1 MLTDAD
7 LNARADLTYEPA
19 GAQVAEGR
27 IEWGDA
33 YSFPSLREALHWAMT
48 AEAPAGQVAYIRA
61 SSGVVLG
68 PEMLEG
74 LWSSL
79 QGP

>member
-1 MLTDAD
+1 MLSEND
-7 LNARADLTYEPA
+7 LNSPADLTYEPA
-19 GAQVAEGR
+19 GAEIAER
-27 IEWGDA
+27 QIDWSEA
-33 YSFPSLREALHWAMT
+33 QSFASLREALHWAMT
-48 AEAPAGQVAYIRA
+48 ADVPAGRQAYIRA
-61 SSGVVLG
+61 SSGVVLR

>member
-7 LNARADLTYEPA
+7 LNSPADLTYEPA
-19 GAQVAEGR
+19 GAEIADGQ
-27 IEWGDA
+27 IDWSDA
-33 YSFPSLREALHWAMT
+33 QTFESLREALHWAMT
-48 AEAPAGQVAYIRA
+48 SEEPAGQRAYIRA

-74 LWSSL
+74 LWLSL

>member
-7 LNARADLTYEPA
+7 LNAPAQLNYEPA
-19 GAQVAEGR
+19 GAHLAEGQIDWSQAR
-27 IEWGDA
+27 
-33 YSFPSLREALHWAMT
+33 SFPSLREALHWAMT
-48 AEAPAGQVAYIRA
+48 AEAPPGQVAYIRA

-68 PEMLEG
+68 PETLDG

>member
-1 MLTDAD
+1 MLSEPD
-7 LNARADLTYEPA
+7 LNSPADLTYEPA
-19 GAQVAEGR
+19 GAEVPDGQIDWSEAQ
-27 IEWGDA
+27 
-33 YSFPSLREALHWAMT
+33 SFATLREALHWAMT
-48 AEAPAGQVAYIRA
+48 AEAPPGQLAYIRA
-61 SSGVVLG
+61 SSGLVLR